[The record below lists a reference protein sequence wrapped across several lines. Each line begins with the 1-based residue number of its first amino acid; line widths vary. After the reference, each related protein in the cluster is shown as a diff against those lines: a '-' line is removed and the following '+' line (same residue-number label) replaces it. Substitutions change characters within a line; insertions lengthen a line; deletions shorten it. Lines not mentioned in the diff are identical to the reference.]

1 MIFSLYY
8 NYIIIFSEVIFTG
21 ILRSFYGIDFLTL
34 VLFLISSLLNF
45 SIYTSLIGY
54 IIFIYALLRIFSRN
68 KYKRKAELN
77 KFIYY
82 LNKPLSRFKI
92 IIPSNLPA
100 FDYNSLDLY
109 IKYIKNKIYQKKHYK
124 IVKCP
129 SCSQSLRLPRKKG
142 NIVVTCKKCSYK
154 FDLKT

>member
-1 MIFSLYY
+1 M
-8 NYIIIFSEVIFTG
+8 G

-45 SIYTSLIGY
+45 SKYTSLVGT

-82 LNKPLSRFKI
+82 LNKPLSKFNL

-100 FDYNSLDLY
+100 FDYTSLDFY
-109 IKYIKNKIYQKKHYK
+109 IKYMKNKIYQKKHYK

-142 NIVVTCKKCSYK
+142 NIVVTCKRCSYK
-154 FDLKT
+154 FDMKT

>member
-45 SIYTSLIGY
+45 SRYTSLVGT

-82 LNKPLSRFKI
+82 LNKPLSKFKI

-100 FDYNSLDLY
+100 FDYTSLDFY
-109 IKYIKNKIYQKKHYK
+109 IKYMKNKIYQKKHYK

-142 NIVVTCKKCSYK
+142 NIVVTCKRCSYK

>member
-1 MIFSLYY
+1 MLFSLYY

-45 SIYTSLIGY
+45 SRYTYIVGN

-82 LNKPLSRFKI
+82 LNKPLSKFKI

-100 FDYNSLDLY
+100 FDYTSLDFY
-109 IKYIKNKIYQKKHYK
+109 IKYMKNKIYQKKHYK

-154 FDLKT
+154 FDMKT

>member
-45 SIYTSLIGY
+45 SIYTSFIGY

-82 LNKPLSRFKI
+82 LNKPLSKLKI

-100 FDYNSLDLY
+100 FDYNSLDFY
-109 IKYIKNKIYQKKHYK
+109 IKHIKNKIYQKKHYK

-142 NIVVTCKKCSYK
+142 NIVVTCKRCSYK

>member
-1 MIFSLYY
+1 M
-8 NYIIIFSEVIFTG
+8 G

-45 SIYTSLIGY
+45 SRYTSLVGT

-82 LNKPLSRFKI
+82 LNKPLSKFKV

-100 FDYNSLDLY
+100 FDYTSLDFY
-109 IKYIKNKIYQKKHYK
+109 IKYLKNKIYQKKHYK

-142 NIVVTCKKCSYK
+142 NIVVTCKRCSYK
-154 FDLKT
+154 FDMKT